1 VSAPILI
8 PIIALLVVVGALVI
22 LGMAA
27 AEWGVD
33 SRSPLSD
40 DHNR

>member
-1 VSAPILI
+1 MSVPTDL
-8 PIIALLVVVGALVI
+8 PMIALLLALVI
-22 LGMAA
+22 LGLAA
-27 AEWGVD
+27 TTWGVD

>member
-1 VSAPILI
+1 MSVPIDLQM
-8 PIIALLVVVGALVI
+8 IALLVALVS
-22 LGMAA
+22 LGLAA
-27 AEWGVD
+27 TAWGVD

>member
-1 VSAPILI
+1 M
-8 PIIALLVVVGALVI
+8 IASLDPSIVVFVAGLLI

-27 AEWGVD
+27 LAWGVD

>member
-1 VSAPILI
+1 MSVPTFL
-8 PIIALLVVVGALVI
+8 PMIALLIALI
-22 LGMAA
+22 LLGLAA